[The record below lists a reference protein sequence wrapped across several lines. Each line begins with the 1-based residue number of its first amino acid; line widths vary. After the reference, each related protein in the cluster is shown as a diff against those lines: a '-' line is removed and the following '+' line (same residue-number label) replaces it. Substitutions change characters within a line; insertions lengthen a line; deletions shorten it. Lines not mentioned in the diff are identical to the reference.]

1 MAVTASALITRHKSY
16 QKYFCV
22 FEYMNNKIT
31 RYFSSSSNQKRCSS
45 TSSPELKIAGT
56 KRSRTDEIEEF
67 VEVGKNSMRKLK
79 TILRVLFNSK
89 NLTIKEDID
98 KTNVKLHLLQDED
111 FEIRKEL
118 QTLQEIN
125 KRLQKEYISQI
136 NKRSS
141 LIFYGLNINMIV

>member
-1 MAVTASALITRHKSY
+1 M
-16 QKYFCV
+16 
-22 FEYMNNKIT
+22 
-31 RYFSSSSNQKRCSS
+31 
-45 TSSPELKIAGT
+45 SSPELKIAGT

>member
-1 MAVTASALITRHKSY
+1 MAASALITRHKSY

-22 FEYMNNKIT
+22 FEYMNSKIT

-45 TSSPELKIAGT
+45 MSSPELKIAGT

-79 TILRVLFNSK
+79 TIFRVLFNSK